1 MVLIVVCQQGIN
13 NEKWNPGTILALK
26 CLALAEG
33 KESISGVE
41 GGRENRLPRKL
52 WGEETELSCGSK
64 PVWSGQIPGRIY

>member
-1 MVLIVVCQQGIN
+1 MVFIVVYQQSIN

-41 GGRENRLPRKL
+41 GGRENRFPQKL
-52 WGEETELSCGSK
+52 WGEET
-64 PVWSGQIPGRIY
+64 